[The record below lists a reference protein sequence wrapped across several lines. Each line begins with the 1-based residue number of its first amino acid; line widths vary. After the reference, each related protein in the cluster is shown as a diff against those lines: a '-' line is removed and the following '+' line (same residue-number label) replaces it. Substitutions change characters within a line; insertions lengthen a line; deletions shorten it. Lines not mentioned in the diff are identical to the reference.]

1 MTSEGKNFASGVV
14 GIVGRPNVGKST
26 LLNAVLGRK
35 VAIVTH
41 RPQTTRNRIVGI
53 RTDDDSQIILLD
65 TPGLHEARKSL
76 NRVMVETALAALNES
91 DVLLYMVDAAEA
103 ANRRHPV
110 SKGNIAVLERL
121 AEAAKPTLLLLNKID
136 RLRKDKLLP
145 LMQEFSERFD
155 FLSVIPISALK
166 GKGLDLMLGEVKKH
180 LPDSTRY
187 YPDDVLTDR
196 SFDFIITEFVR
207 EQALLATKEE
217 VPYSVAV
224 TVEQVEEREGKP
236 LLFIAACIHVE
247 RKSQKGILIGKQGA
261 MIKRIGQA
269 ARKELEGYLSRRIYL
284 ELRVRIEKD
293 WTRSMK
299 GLKRVGFEA

>member
-1 MTSEGKNFASGVV
+1 MSGDGEGFRSGLV
-14 GIVGRPNVGKST
+14 GIIGRPNVGKST

-41 RPQTTRNRIVGI
+41 RPQTTRNRIVGV
-53 RTDDDSQIILLD
+53 RTDDDSQIVFLD
-65 TPGLHEARKSL
+65 TPGIHEARKSL
-76 NRVMVETALAALNES
+76 NRVMVETALATLDES

-103 ANRRHPV
+103 AGRSQPV

-121 AEAAKPTLLLLNKID
+121 AAAAKPTLLLLNKID

-145 LMQEFSERFD
+145 LIQEFSSRAD
-155 FLSVIPISALK
+155 FLSVIPTSALN
-166 GKGLDLMLGEVKKH
+166 GNGLDIVLGEVKKH

-196 SFDFIITEFVR
+196 SLDFIITEFVR

-224 TVEQVEEREGKP
+224 SVELVEEREGKP
-236 LLFIAACIHVE
+236 MLYIAACIHVE

-269 ARKELEGYLSRRIYL
+269 ARKELEAYLSKRVYL

-299 GLKRVGFEA
+299 GLKRVGFDT